1 MWLVVGLGN
10 PGSQYKFNRHNIGFM
25 AVDSFVGSEKSG
37 SSKSEFSR
45 KFNQQ
50 FSQQFK
56 GEFLKLKSN
65 DEDLLFL
72 KPQTFMNVSGDA
84 VQEAV
89 AFYKVPLDR
98 IIVIH
103 DELDQPFG
111 KIKVQKARGHGGHNG
126 VRDIT
131 AKLGTNDYIRLRLG
145 IGRPPHPDMGVADF
159 VLSNFAKDEN
169 AVLEDLLIQSTL
181 ALETIIIEGYSKAA
195 NKYN

>member
-25 AVDSFVGSEKSG
+25 AVDSFVGSEKTKSY
-37 SSKSEFSR
+37 KSEFKS
-45 KFNQQ
+45 
-50 FSQQFK
+50 
-56 GEFLKLKSN
+56 EFIKLKSK

-72 KPQTFMNVSGDA
+72 KPQTFMNLSGEA

-89 AFYKVPLDR
+89 TFYKVPLDR
-98 IIVIH
+98 IIVVH

-145 IGRPPHPDMGVADF
+145 IGRPPHPEMGVADF
-159 VLSNFAKDEN
+159 VLANFAKDEHKT
-169 AVLEDLLIQSTL
+169 LEDLLIQSTL
-181 ALETIIIEGYSKAA
+181 ALETIIIEGYAKAA

>member
-25 AVDSFVGSEKSG
+25 AVDSFLGSEKSG

-45 KFNQQ
+45 Q

-56 GEFLKLKSN
+56 SEFLKLKSK

-145 IGRPPHPDMGVADF
+145 IGRPPNPDMGVADF
-159 VLSNFAKDEN
+159 VLSNFAKDEH

-181 ALETIIIEGYSKAA
+181 ALETIIIEGYAKAA

>member
-25 AVDSFVGSEKSG
+25 AVDSFVGSD
-37 SSKSEFSR
+37 
-45 KFNQQ
+45 
-50 FSQQFK
+50 
-56 GEFLKLKSN
+56 KLKSFRSEFKAEFQKLKSK
-65 DEDLLFL
+65 DEDIYLL
-72 KPQTFMNVSGDA
+72 KPQTFMNLSGES

-89 AFYKVPLDR
+89 SFFKVPLDR
-98 IIVIH
+98 IIVVH

-145 IGRPPHPDMGVADF
+145 VGRPPHPEMNVADF
-159 VLSNFAKDEN
+159 VLQNFAKDEQDT
-169 AVLEDLLIQSTL
+169 LTDLLIQSTL
-181 ALETIIIEGYSKAA
+181 ALETIILDGFTKAA